1 MVVLLGVAALVIST
15 LTFRWFEHAARAR
28 ATLSL
33 T

>member
-1 MVVLLGVAALVIST
+1 MCLLLAAAYFALAAVFI
-15 LTFRWFEHAARAR
+15 RIFERLARDR

>member
-1 MVVLLGVAALVIST
+1 MVVLLGIASIVIST
-15 LTFRWFEHAARAR
+15 LTFRWFEHAARDR